1 MIFLKGHLEVNIM
14 YKTQI
19 LYRGN
24 NINKLSTLTIW
35 LAQIFKIIFECMPR
49 IALIKI
55 TFINNHISKQLKLPN
70 HRIKVKCK
78 RFLSALLFPVFFDKN
93 AMLRIFELCIQGNR
107 KQSLMLKESIHIS
120 FSQLHLFLRNQPQTF
135 QLHLKIFFYEKLKSV
150 S

>member
-1 MIFLKGHLEVNIM
+1 MIFLKGLLEVNIM

-19 LYRGN
+19 LHRGN

-49 IALIKI
+49 II
-55 TFINNHISKQLKLPN
+55 TFINTHISKQLKLPN

-107 KQSLMLKESIHIS
+107 KQSLMLKEAIHIS

-135 QLHLKIFFYEKLKSV
+135 QQHFTNFFYKKLKSV